1 MQKQPKM
8 TANETANETANNRSN
23 GSVDVF
29 GVGNALVD
37 ILALVEDDF
46 VLSRKLHRGGMTLMD
61 AETQGKVLHDL
72 EHNSLQ
78 MRSGGSAANTM
89 IALAQS
95 GGKAY
100 YSGKVA
106 KDTNGEFYRQDLL
119 EAGIDFNVHPAAQSN
134 GPTGTCVV
142 LTTPDAERTMC
153 TNLGVS
159 TTLSATDI
167 DVDRLSHCKYSYI
180 EGYLWD
186 APDPR
191 KASIETMEQSK
202 RLGVKVA
209 FTFSDGFLVDR
220 FADDFHKVVSEYCDV
235 IMCNADE
242 VRSFFKEDS
251 LEECA
256 RKMSAIADLAFITN
270 GPKGCMVVENKQ
282 IVEVP
287 GFPVKAIDTVGAGD
301 AFAGGVLFG
310 ITNGYS
316 ATQSARWGNFLASMV
331 VQIHGPRLEGS
342 QAHLLSE
349 IIQ

>member
-1 MQKQPKM
+1 M
-8 TANETANETANNRSN
+8 TENNQDSR
-23 GSVDVF
+23 SVDVF

-37 ILALVEDDF
+37 ILALVEDEF
-46 VLSRKLHRGGMTLMD
+46 VLGHGLNRGGMTLMD
-61 AETQGKVLHDL
+61 SETQGGILHDL

-89 IALAQS
+89 IGLAQS

-119 EAGIDFNVHPAAQSN
+119 AAGIDFNVHPATESN

-159 TTLSATDI
+159 TTLAATDI
-167 DVDRLSHCKYSYI
+167 DVDRLSHCKYSYV
-180 EGYLWD
+180 EGYLWS
-186 APDPR
+186 APEPR

-209 FTFSDGFLVDR
+209 FTFSDGFLVAQ
-220 FADDFHKVVSEYCDV
+220 FADDFHKIVSEYCDV
-235 IMCNADE
+235 IFCNADE
-242 VRSFFKEDS
+242 VKSFFKEES
-251 LEECA
+251 LSECA
-256 RKMSAIADLAFITN
+256 RKMSEISDLAFITN
-270 GPKGCMVVENKQ
+270 GDQGCMVVENKQ
-282 IVEVP
+282 IVDVA

-310 ITNGYS
+310 LTNGLS
-316 ATQSARWGNFLASMV
+316 ATKAARWGNYLASMV

-342 QAHLLSE
+342 QAHLLSKV
-349 IIQ
+349 ISG

>member
-1 MQKQPKM
+1 M
-8 TANETANETANNRSN
+8 TENNKDS

-37 ILALVEDDF
+37 ILALVEDNF
-46 VLSRKLHRGGMTLMD
+46 VIDHGLNRGGMTLMD
-61 AETQGKVLHDL
+61 SETQGGILHDL

-89 IALAQS
+89 IAIAQS

-119 EAGIDFNVHPAAQSN
+119 SAGIDFNVHPATEFN

-159 TTLSATDI
+159 TTLAATDI
-167 DVDRLSHCKYSYI
+167 DVDRLAHCKYSYI

-186 APDPR
+186 APNPR
-191 KASIETMEQSK
+191 QASIETMEQSK

-235 IMCNADE
+235 IFCNADE
-242 VRSFFKEDS
+242 VRSFFKEES
-251 LEECA
+251 FAECA
-256 RKMSAIADLAFITN
+256 RKMSEITDLAFITN
-270 GPKGCMVVENKQ
+270 GAKGCLVVEDKQ

-287 GFPVKAIDTVGAGD
+287 GYPVHPLDTVGAGD

-310 ITNGYS
+310 ITNGYT
-316 ATQSARWGNFLASMV
+316 AAQAARWGNFLASMV

-342 QAHLLSE
+342 QAHRVSKV
-349 IIQ
+349 IPN

>member
-1 MQKQPKM
+1 
-8 TANETANETANNRSN
+8 
-23 GSVDVF
+23 
-29 GVGNALVD
+29 
-37 ILALVEDDF
+37 
-46 VLSRKLHRGGMTLMD
+46 
-61 AETQGKVLHDL
+61 
-72 EHNSLQ
+72 
-78 MRSGGSAANTM
+78 M
-89 IALAQS
+89 IGLAQS

-119 EAGIDFNVHPAAQSN
+119 AAGIDFNVHPAAESHE
-134 GPTGTCVV
+134 PTGTCVV

-159 TTLSATDI
+159 TTLAATDI
-167 DVDRLSHCKYSYI
+167 DVDRLAHCKYSYV

-235 IMCNADE
+235 IFCNADE
-242 VRSFFKEDS
+242 VRSFFKEES

-256 RKMSAIADLAFITN
+256 RKMSEISDLAFITN
-270 GPKGCMVVENKQ
+270 GDKGCVVVENKQ
-282 IVEVP
+282 IVDVA

-310 ITNGYS
+310 ITNGLNS
-316 ATQSARWGNFLASMV
+316 VQAARWGNFLASLV
-331 VQIHGPRLEGS
+331 VQVYGPRLEGS
-342 QAHLLSE
+342 QAHLLSQV
-349 IIQ
+349 ISN

>member
-1 MQKQPKM
+1 M
-8 TANETANETANNRSN
+8 TENNKDS

-37 ILALVEDDF
+37 ILALVEDEF
-46 VLSRKLHRGGMTLMD
+46 VIKHGLNRGGMTLMD
-61 AETQGKVLHDL
+61 SESQGGILHDL
-72 EHNSLQ
+72 EHTSLQ
-78 MRSGGSAANTM
+78 LRSGGSAANTM
-89 IALAQS
+89 IAVAQS

-119 EAGIDFNVHPAAQSN
+119 EAGIDFNVHPATEFNA
-134 GPTGTCVV
+134 PTGTCVV

-159 TTLSATDI
+159 TTLAVTDI
-167 DVDRLSHCKYSYI
+167 NVDRLAHCKYSYI

-186 APDPR
+186 APNPR

-209 FTFSDGFLVDR
+209 FTFSDCFLVHR

-235 IMCNADE
+235 IFCNSDE
-242 VRSFFKEDS
+242 VRSFFQEES
-251 LEECA
+251 FEECA
-256 RKMSAIADLAFITN
+256 RKMSEITDLAFITH
-270 GPKGCMVVENKQ
+270 GAKGCMVVENKQ

-287 GFPVKAIDTVGAGD
+287 GYPVHAIDTVGAGD

-310 ITNGYS
+310 LTNGLS
-316 ATQSARWGNFLASMV
+316 AAQAARWGHLLASRV

-342 QAHLLSE
+342 QAHLLSQV
-349 IIQ
+349 IPG

>member
-1 MQKQPKM
+1 MAENSQDL
-8 TANETANETANNRSN
+8 R
-23 GSVDVF
+23 SVDVF

-46 VLSRKLHRGGMTLMD
+46 VSARGLNRGGMTLMD
-61 AETQGKVLHDL
+61 SETQGGILHGL
-72 EHNSLQ
+72 EQKSLQ
-78 MRSGGSAANTM
+78 MRSGGSAANTT

-119 EAGIDFNVHPAAQSN
+119 AAGIDFNVHPAAQSH

-159 TTLSATDI
+159 TTLAATDI

-235 IMCNADE
+235 ILCNADE
-242 VRSFFKEDS
+242 ARSFFKEES

-256 RKMSAIADLAFITN
+256 RKMSDIADLAFITN
-270 GPKGCMVVENKQ
+270 GPKGCTVVENKQ

-287 GFPVKAIDTVGAGD
+287 GYPVRAIDTVGAGD

-310 ITNGYS
+310 ITNGYT
-316 ATQSARWGNFLASMV
+316 AAQAARWGNFLASLV
-331 VQIHGPRLEGS
+331 VQVHGPRLEGS
-342 QAHLLSE
+342 QAHRLSKV
-349 IIQ
+349 IPR

>member
-1 MQKQPKM
+1 M
-8 TANETANETANNRSN
+8 TENNKDS

-46 VLSRKLHRGGMTLMD
+46 VLNHGLHRGGMTLMD
-61 AETQGKVLHDL
+61 SETQGGILHDL

-89 IALAQS
+89 IAIAQS

-119 EAGIDFNVHPAAQSN
+119 AAGIDFNVHPAAQSN

-159 TTLSATDI
+159 TTLAPTDI
-167 DVDRLSHCKYSYI
+167 DVDRLAHCKYSYI

-191 KASIETMEQSK
+191 QASIETMEQSK

-209 FTFSDGFLVDR
+209 FTFSD
-220 FADDFHKVVSEYCDV
+220 
-235 IMCNADE
+235 ADE
-242 VRSFFKEDS
+242 VRSFFKEES
-251 LEECA
+251 FEECA
-256 RKMSAIADLAFITN
+256 RKMSEITDLAFITN
-270 GPKGCMVVENKQ
+270 GAKGCLVVENKQ

-287 GFPVKAIDTVGAGD
+287 GYPVPPLDTVGAGD

-310 ITNGYS
+310 ITNGYT
-316 ATQSARWGNFLASMV
+316 ATQAARWGNFLASMV

-342 QAHLLSE
+342 QSHRLSKV
-349 IIQ
+349 IPN

>member
-1 MQKQPKM
+1 M
-8 TANETANETANNRSN
+8 TENDRGN

-46 VLSRKLHRGGMTLMD
+46 VLSHKLNRGGMTLMD
-61 AETQGKVLHDL
+61 SETQGGILHDL
-72 EHNSLQ
+72 ERNSLQ

-95 GGKAY
+95 GGKSY

-119 EAGIDFNVHPAAQSN
+119 AAGIDFNVHPATQSE

-159 TTLSATDI
+159 TTLAATDI

-235 IMCNADE
+235 ILCNADE
-242 VRSFFKEDS
+242 VRSFFKEES
-251 LEECA
+251 LAECA
-256 RKMSAIADLAFITN
+256 RKMSSIADLAFITN
-270 GPKGCMVVENKQ
+270 GAKGCMVVENQQ

-287 GFPVKAIDTVGAGD
+287 GYPVRAIDTVGAGD

-310 ITNGYS
+310 ITNGYT
-316 ATQSARWGNFLASMV
+316 AAQAARWGNFLASMV

-342 QAHLLSE
+342 QAHHLSKV
-349 IIQ
+349 IPT